1 MTRVTT
7 SRGASSASG
16 CSSGMNRS
24 PVSVTRWAPSPRTA
38 SETRNARPAVATAVG
53 WNCTN
58 SMWRT
63 SAPAR
68 WAIAMP
74 SPVAPGGFVVRE

>member
-1 MTRVTT
+1 MLVRHESLAGLGDEV
-7 SRGASSASG
+7 GALAADG
-16 CSSGMNRS
+16 LRH
-24 PVSVTRWAPSPRTA
+24 
-38 SETRNARPAVATAVG
+38 ENARPAVATAVG

-74 SPVAPGGFVVRE
+74 SPVAPGGLVVRE